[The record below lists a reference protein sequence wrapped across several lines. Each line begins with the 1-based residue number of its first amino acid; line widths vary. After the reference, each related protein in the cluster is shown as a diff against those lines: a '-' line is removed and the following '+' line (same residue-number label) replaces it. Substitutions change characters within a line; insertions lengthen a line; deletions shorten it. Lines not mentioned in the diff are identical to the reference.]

1 MLAQEKA
8 SLEEQ
13 IAKINARM
21 EARGNKRQVK
31 HEGDAPPRKK
41 SATAPSSAPP
51 EAPEP
56 ATLKRQGANVF
67 PNRSSSSLDQP
78 KPKPS
83 SRGPSDADAS
93 RPVAAPLRMG
103 GRKEMSRSD
112 SCRAITPT
120 LRESTV
126 GSASSGDEDENER
139 DPAGR
144 TTARTEAL
152 NSGRWG
158 VVYDPKTGKA
168 T

>member
-1 MLAQEKA
+1 
-8 SLEEQ
+8 
-13 IAKINARM
+13 M

-56 ATLKRQGANVF
+56 AALKRQGA
-67 PNRSSSSLDQP
+67 NRSSSSLDQP

-112 SCRAITPT
+112 SCRSITPT